1 MQLEDK
7 SCTPALRHLSVRR
20 TYLVAAVRGKAQ
32 PLRIIE
38 SLSCVCWKGHLLGIT
53 PTPLQ

>member
-7 SCTPALRHLSVRR
+7 SCTPALRHLSVLR
-20 TYLVAAVRGKAQ
+20 TYLVAAVRGEAQ

>member
-20 TYLVAAVRGKAQ
+20 TYLVAAVRGEAQ